1 MEELAG
7 WWMTYAGAYPD
18 RTMQQMMVAT
28 DGLRQA
34 SLREVG
40 LRSDTRMRNPTP
52 VKMI

>member
-28 DGLRQA
+28 DGLRQ
-34 SLREVG
+34 
-40 LRSDTRMRNPTP
+40 TP
-52 VKMI
+52 VAGGPIA